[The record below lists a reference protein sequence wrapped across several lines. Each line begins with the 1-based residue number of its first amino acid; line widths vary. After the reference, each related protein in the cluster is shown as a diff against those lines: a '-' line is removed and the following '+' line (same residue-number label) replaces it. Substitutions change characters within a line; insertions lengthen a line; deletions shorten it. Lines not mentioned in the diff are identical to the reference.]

1 MSKLLAIVPAYNE
14 SGAIAATVT
23 DVLDNAPGFDVVV
36 VNDGS
41 TDDTAAIA
49 RQAGAAV
56 IHHPFNIGIGGAVQ
70 SGYQYALDH
79 DYDVAVQVDG
89 DGQHD
94 ARYIPELLAMLRS
107 DPRLNM
113 VSGSRFIGDGEAG
126 YQSSATRRVGIR
138 FFSGILSRLT
148 GRAVTDP
155 TSGFRMTDRLG
166 IELFARDYPH
176 DYAFPGRRARRVPK
190 SMAPCRKANGWPVSA
205 SMNAPR
211 SCGAMPACDQRA
223 AIDAAVL
230 RLAGGGHGSGATD
243 MARLFKALAVTKPG
257 LGVPPGFE
265 TASP

>member
-14 SGAIAATVT
+14 SGAIAGTVT

-36 VNDGS
+36 VDDGS
-41 TDDTAAIA
+41 TDDTGTVA

-113 VSGSRFIGDGEAG
+113 VSGRKCAF
-126 YQSSATRRVGIR
+126 SAMAIRRAAR
-138 FFSGILSRLT
+138 AAAHR
-148 GRAVTDP
+148 GRA
-155 TSGFRMTDRLG
+155 
-166 IELFARDYPH
+166 AR
-176 DYAFPGRRARRVPK
+176 PGR
-190 SMAPCRKANGWPVSA
+190 
-205 SMNAPR
+205 PR
-211 SCGAMPACDQRA
+211 SPRPKGCGRIPHPYLC
-223 AIDAAVL
+223 
-230 RLAGGGHGSGATD
+230 
-243 MARLFKALAVTKPG
+243 
-257 LGVPPGFE
+257 
-265 TASP
+265 